1 MNLSQRTIKAGGW
14 QLVAVVTKAAMQLL
28 VLAILARHVLPV
40 EFGYIAMANMV
51 MVFIDMFA
59 DAGMGPAIIQKDVL
73 TEEHIRVGFFL
84 SIILG
89 IFFVSLLWIFSPSI
103 AAFFKTDNLVPL
115 IRCLGFSALITKLSI
130 VSRSRIER
138 DMRFD
143 ILMWVDVG
151 SYLLGY
157 ALVGI
162 VMAILGYGAW
172 AIVMGK
178 LTQCSLQTL
187 CLLLIRPNS
196 IKPIF
201 SGYVYKELLTYGGGL
216 TLARMFDNMASQGDY
231 FIIGRFLGSAPLGI
245 YDRASSIMAMPGQYL
260 NLVLDKT
267 LFPAM
272 SQAQTQPKRLEK
284 AYFMSTNIVSTLL
297 IPLTILMLILA
308 PEIILFL
315 LGSNW
320 TSAILPFRI
329 LVITVIFRIF
339 MNISDTLMRATGAV
353 YANAIRKMILAFL
366 IIFGSWIGQ
375 FWGLS
380 AVAVAVDIA
389 VLIGYTLVMQLTIK
403 IIGCKILDYFKI
415 HIHGLVIGCI
425 LFLTIF
431 PIVIVLRS
439 YMNSEFLI
447 LFVSL
452 AFSSLLMML
461 ILLLYPKLLGESV
474 LEFLD
479 HVLVMLKLE
488 KSSISLLKIRRI

>member
-1 MNLSQRTIKAGGW
+1 
-14 QLVAVVTKAAMQLL
+14 
-28 VLAILARHVLPV
+28 
-40 EFGYIAMANMV
+40 
-51 MVFIDMFA
+51 
-59 DAGMGPAIIQKDVL
+59 
-73 TEEHIRVGFFL
+73 
-84 SIILG
+84 
-89 IFFVSLLWIFSPSI
+89 
-103 AAFFKTDNLVPL
+103 
-115 IRCLGFSALITKLSI
+115 
-130 VSRSRIER
+130 
-138 DMRFD
+138 
-143 ILMWVDVG
+143 
-151 SYLLGY
+151 
-157 ALVGI
+157 
-162 VMAILGYGAW
+162 
-172 AIVMGK
+172 
-178 LTQCSLQTL
+178 
-187 CLLLIRPNS
+187 
-196 IKPIF
+196 
-201 SGYVYKELLTYGGGL
+201 
-216 TLARMFDNMASQGDY
+216 MFDNMASQGDY